1 MTVQITENCC
11 RFRFSITDRELWFR
25 NRSDRFTQNLCD
37 PVKFI
42 LTIKALFHLLPEYP
56 LSHYLIY
63 IKLLIQIFLLPLR
76 QDVPQWC
83 YRSLKLFFILNLQ
96 PNINTF
102 YAHHLTP
109 YKINELFH
117 SALPWEYDAYVSST
131 RRTISVSSTRSHAAC
146 LYYHT
151 HSHKRLTQT
160 YPFSCR
166 IAPSDSLNIINFH
179 KHIYILSSS
188 QLCATLFKYI
198 PLVTFLRTNKLTPEI
213 R

>member
-1 MTVQITENCC
+1 MHQTAHPNLPPPSTSRCPSMMVSIIEIVLYTKLTAEHQYLLRSSSHPLQNK
-11 RFRFSITDRELWFR
+11 RAFPFSL
-25 NRSDRFTQNLCD
+25 
-37 PVKFI
+37 
-42 LTIKALFHLLPEYP
+42 ALRIP
-56 LSHYLIY
+56 
-63 IKLLIQIFLLPLR
+63 
-76 QDVPQWC
+76 
-83 YRSLKLFFILNLQ
+83 
-96 PNINTF
+96 
-102 YAHHLTP
+102 
-109 YKINELFH
+109 
-117 SALPWEYDAYVSST
+117 DAYVSST